1 MTRRVSLIDE
11 EQHVRVS
18 QPPYLSV
25 ILPAYNEAA
34 SIRHTLGCVRAYLDA
49 QAYEYE
55 VIVAADGNDGTA
67 DIVREIAAEW
77 PKVQLTAEAGR
88 HGKGHGL
95 KRGVGLASG
104 DIIGFIDADYKTP
117 IEEITKVLPWLS
129 EGYQLVAGSRGLSDS
144 RVVRK
149 QRWYRQIGS
158 RAFAIGMRLIVGI
171 RHVHDT
177 QCGFKFFT
185 RAAAREIFKRARI
198 DGYMCDIEILWL
210 AQRLGYRV
218 HEVGIV
224 WSDDGDSRLELVRGN
239 VRNFVDLLRI
249 RFGHYADSAQ
259 LRDMPLANPLA
270 RTQIDL

>member
-1 MTRRVSLIDE
+1 M
-11 EQHVRVS
+11 S

-34 SIRHTLGCVRAYLDA
+34 SIRRTLTCVRSFLDA
-49 QAYEYE
+49 QLYDYE
-55 VIVAADGNDGTA
+55 VIVAADGDDGTA
-67 DIVREIAAEW
+67 DIVHEIIADW
-77 PKVQLTAEAGR
+77 PKLQLTAEAGR

-104 DIIGFIDADYKTP
+104 DIIGFVDADYKTP
-117 IEEITKVLPWLS
+117 IDEITKVLPWLS
-129 EGYQLVAGSRGLSDS
+129 EGYQLVAGSRGLVDS

-158 RAFAIGMRLIVGI
+158 RVFAVGMHFIVGI
-171 RHVHDT
+171 RHVRDT

-185 RAAAREIFKRARI
+185 RSAAREIFKRARI

-218 HEVGIV
+218 REVGIV
-224 WSDDGDSRLELVRGN
+224 WSDDGDSRLELVSGN
-239 VRNFVDLLRI
+239 IRNFVDLLRI
-249 RFGHYADSAQ
+249 RFGRYETAGGILEPSLAA
-259 LRDMPLANPLA
+259 PLAG
-270 RTQIDL
+270 TQTDS